1 MPTARFLLAGLVAAI
16 FLSLPSTAGAVVQ
29 PKGDCKS
36 DGLAK
41 IQWQTAGS
49 ADGTV
54 AVHYEDGDLSSK
66 AHSLAAEVQTNIW
79 PEFTR
84 LTGRRPIADE
94 GVACFGGGD
103 GKLDVYLTS
112 GRKAGGFE
120 FGEKEYAVATP
131 YGATSCIA
139 KQPAFVVARG
149 DTVDRFTLAHE
160 LWHAFQSAYSRAGDC
175 GDYGYWEEAA
185 ATWAAEHVYPR
196 DDVEHR
202 YDFTLLAPGFPLS
215 AAAYDAYTLFYAATR
230 TSGDERVVVRYEEA
244 GERVGPDEA
253 VDAALPGGFRKFL
266 PRFALHA
273 WNQGPLRSTW
283 VGKGFA
289 EWDGLKTVPLDEEE
303 KTKRGPLPEYEV
315 RLRRPARLLTDTRIL
330 SRTYSPVH
338 IADRKAKRITV
349 KNPFAGTPHSALWAY
364 VKIRGKWQVQNW
376 TGRSEVVFC
385 RQDPAQ
391 DVRELVVI
399 HSNTSPKTRVPR
411 RKVQVVAEPR
421 CHDGYDVTVQGTFSQ
436 FRHTECEPY
445 LGFGDSLLTSGNK
458 TESTY
463 FARYPHGK
471 WDLDETSGEVDLAGV
486 EHATRTDYATHTED
500 PPFNQTE
507 VEDRDTQ
514 GGLSIQGR
522 GKNAKAEL
530 HLPPGEP
537 DQIRPIDAE
546 ALDRGRAVTVVF
558 DFEKNEEQPSEGGP
572 GTCGQKSGM
581 KWKATVTFDPK
592 GAAPPA
598 TNGPE

>member
-1 MPTARFLLAGLVAAI
+1 MRIPALALLAAV
-16 FLSLPSTAGAVVQ
+16 FLCLPSTASALDQ

-36 DGLAK
+36 NGLGA
-41 IQWQTAGS
+41 IEWQTVGS
-49 ADGTV
+49 GDGSV
-54 AVHYEDGDLSSK
+54 AIHYDDSGLSGK
-66 AHSLAAEVQTNIW
+66 AHSLAAEVQNNIW

-84 LTGRRPIADE
+84 LTGRRPVGDE
-94 GVACFGGGD
+94 GVGCFGGGD
-103 GKLDVYLTS
+103 GRLDVYLIS
-112 GRKAGGFE
+112 GRKKAGFE
-120 FGEKEYAVATP
+120 FDATEYALATP
-131 YGATSCIA
+131 YGATGCIA
-139 KQPAFVVARG
+139 KQPAFIVARG
-149 DTVDRFTLAHE
+149 DTVNRFTLAHE
-160 LWHAFQSAYSRAGDC
+160 LWHAFQSAYSRAGACDE
-175 GDYGYWEEAA
+175 YGNWEEAA
-185 ATWAAEHVYPR
+185 ANWAAEHVYPR
-196 DDVEHR
+196 DDVEHK
-202 YDFTLLAPGFPLS
+202 YDFTLKAPGFPMS
-215 AAAYDAYTLFYAATR
+215 AQAYHAYTLFYAATKTANDDR
-230 TSGDERVVVRYEEA
+230 IVAKYEEA

-253 VDAALPGGFRKFL
+253 VDAALPGGFKKFL

-273 WNQGPLRSTW
+273 WNQSPVRSTW
-283 VGKGFA
+283 VKNGFA
-289 EWDGLKTVPLDEEE
+289 EWDGLKTVPLDEDEGN
-303 KTKRGPLPEYEV
+303 KGRPLPEYEV
-315 RLRRPARLLTDTRIL
+315 RLRHPARLYTDPRVL

-338 IADRKAKRITV
+338 ITDKKARRITV
-349 KNPFAGTPHSALWAY
+349 KNPFAGRAESALWAY

-399 HSNTSPKTRVPR
+399 HSNTSPKARVPK
-411 RKVQVVAEPR
+411 RKVQVKGDAR
-421 CHDGYDVTVQGTFSQ
+421 CHDGYDVTVQGTFTQ

-445 LGFGDSLLTSGNK
+445 LGFGDSLLTSGNR

-471 WDLDETSGEVDLAGV
+471 WDLDDTSGEVDLEGI

-514 GGLSIQGR
+514 DGLSIQGR
-522 GKNAKAEL
+522 GKNAQAEL

-546 ALDRGRAVTVVF
+546 ALDRGKPVTVVF
-558 DFEKNEEQPSEGGP
+558 HYDHSDQEASSGGP
-572 GTCGQKSGM
+572 GTCGSKAGM
-581 KWKATVTFDPK
+581 NWKATVTFDPK